1 MSKTHRQNAT
11 ANLAHAVIAIFRRT
25 VRHVLGNDAARISK
39 RKLCF
44 LERYLMLG
52 LVLAIF
58 VGIPLELY

>member
-1 MSKTHRQNAT
+1 MSEAYRQNTA

-44 LERYLMLG
+44 LERDLMLG

-58 VGIPLELY
+58 VGIPLEIY